1 MPVICWKTKKTQTTA
16 SARLTPGVHSVLR
29 SSWRSVSAICSAVSR
44 TSLLGDVHARAV
56 PRACCV
62 SA

>member
-1 MPVICWKTKKTQTTA
+1 MPVICWKTKKPPTTA

-29 SSWRSVSAICSAVSR
+29 SSWRSVSAICSAVSLYL
-44 TSLLGDVHARAV
+44 LLGDVHAPAAREPAW
-56 PRACCV
+56 V